1 MGYGNDLHECP
12 NMQTDAEFEA
22 DAIKAGMQS
31 AIESGDPIKALCWKQ
46 PFASLMLPPWN
57 KTETR
62 TQRVHYR
69 GLVLIVAT
77 KAPYSD
83 RELIEL
89 CGGQQALELLVRLVK
104 QPDYVG
110 GHAIAIGHLDGC
122 CEIQDQHKTYIKP
135 EHHAGRYAWQFSN
148 VHAIEPI
155 PMSGFQGWRNV
166 DDDLRSKIRLL

>member
-1 MGYGNDLHECP
+1 MSTIITSKGLKQADDYEQRYAIKTG
-12 NMQTDAEFEA
+12 MQTC
-22 DAIKAGMQS
+22 INT
-31 AIESGDPIKALCWKQ
+31 GDPIKALCWKQ

-83 RELIEL
+83 RQLIEL

-104 QPDYVG
+104 QPDYIG

-122 CEIQDQHKTYIKP
+122 GEIQDHHKTYIKP

-148 VHAIEPI
+148 VHAIVPI

-166 DDDLRSKIRLL
+166 DDVLRSKIRLL

>member
-1 MGYGNDLHECP
+1 MSTIITSKGLKQADDHSKRFLIKSD
-12 NMQTDAEFEA
+12 MQAVIDN
-22 DAIKAGMQS
+22 
-31 AIESGDPIKALCWKQ
+31 GDPIKALCWKQ

-104 QPDYVG
+104 QPDYIG

-122 CEIQDQHKTYIKP
+122 CEIQDHHKTYIKP

-148 VHAIEPI
+148 VHAIVPI
-155 PMSGFQGWRNV
+155 PMSDFQGWRNV
-166 DDDLRSKIRLL
+166 DDVLRSKIRLL

>member
-1 MGYGNDLHECP
+1 MSTIITSQGLKQAEDNEQRFAIKVG
-12 NMQTDAEFEA
+12 MQTC
-22 DAIKAGMQS
+22 INT
-31 AIESGDPIKALCWKQ
+31 GDPIKALCWKQ

-83 RELIEL
+83 RELVEL
-89 CGGQQALELLVRLVK
+89 CGGDVALTIQVGIYAQAMDINR
-104 QPDYVG
+104 
-110 GHAIAIGHLDGC
+110 HAIAIGHLDGC
-122 CEIQDQHKTYIKP
+122 CEIQDHHKTYIKP
-135 EHHAGRYAWQFSN
+135 EHHEGRYAWQFSN